1 VHQEKKVRLAH
12 RVFKALKVNE
22 DNLAHMVLQVNKD
35 LEANKVLQELLVLE
49 ALRVHQVNKAELEC
63 QKKIKYCLRNCYR
76 F

>member
-12 RVFKALKVNE
+12 RVFKAPKVNE
-22 DNLAHMVLQVNKD
+22 DNLVHMVHQVNKD

-49 ALRVHQVNKAELEC
+49 VLQVHQVNKAELEC
-63 QKKIKYCLRNCYR
+63 QKKTKYCLRNYYR